1 MFKVINT
8 EGQEP
13 RIWGPP
19 PASWGRS
26 RLWAG
31 GWISRTAQARVS
43 TTAWRP
49 FPLQP
54 RGIQTANGA
63 PGSACRL
70 ALGLSIGSEESRVRS
85 LCPGERGP
93 LLWGTAGQAPGLL
106 THRRVLREAEQGHV
120 SVGAA
125 RPVVEE
131 VGGEVGLS

>member
-31 GWISRTAQARVS
+31 GWISRTVRARVS

-54 RGIQTANGA
+54 RGIQSANGA
-63 PGSACRL
+63 PGSACPL

-85 LCPGERGP
+85 LCRGNVGRSSGSRRGRRQGYSPTGVSSGRLNRAMFP
-93 LLWGTAGQAPGLL
+93 LVLPAPLSKKWGAKLA
-106 THRRVLREAEQGHV
+106 
-120 SVGAA
+120 
-125 RPVVEE
+125 
-131 VGGEVGLS
+131 